1 MGRSDPALVATV
13 LDAVDR
19 ANAEGPESVTVDGIV
34 RPKEVVH
41 AERMTYWLHVLDPD
55 PTSAQRIAARA
66 HHFRRWAVPRVDYP
80 EGRAGYLR
88 WRRDQKA
95 RHVREVGDLLVD
107 LGADGD
113 LVARVG
119 VIVAKEGLGRDPQV
133 QTHEDALC
141 LVFLEQQ
148 FADLATQLGD
158 ERTVEVLRRT
168 AAKMS
173 PAALSL
179 ASGLPMSPQGRGL
192 LERALAPDT

>member
-1 MGRSDPALVATV
+1 MGRSDPALVASI

-19 ANAEGPESVTVDGIV
+19 ANAEGPESVTVDGIT

-41 AERMTYWLHVLDPD
+41 AERMTYWLPVLDPD
-55 PTSAQRIAARA
+55 PTAAQRIAARA
-66 HHFRRWAVPRVDYP
+66 HHFRRWAVSRVDYP

-95 RHVREVGDLLVD
+95 RHVREVGDLLKG
-107 LGADGD
+107 LGADDD

-119 VIVAKEGLGRDPQV
+119 VIVAKDGLGQDIEV

-158 ERTVEVLRRT
+158 ERMVEVLRRT

-179 ASGLPMSPQGRGL
+179 ASDLAMSPQVRVL
-192 LERALAPDT
+192 LERALAPET